1 MINFVKEFQ
10 RKKHTL
16 GSVVLIEVQSGV
28 AVVIPKNAP
37 LDKVQDMALSQID
50 VMKKAGR
57 M

>member
-28 AVVIPKNAP
+28 AVVIPKSAP
-37 LDKVQDMALSQID
+37 LDKVQDMAISQID